1 MLEEHADSFAKIFEV
16 LFKDGYDPDAGF
28 VANID
33 KSKESDGKT
42 FYIEFLCLHAT
53 FGHNFWLFR
62 CKRTTSAIFFLNSWT
77 PTD

>member
-33 KSKESDGKT
+33 KSKDSDGKI
-42 FYIEFLCLHAT
+42 FS
-53 FGHNFWLFR
+53 LFF
-62 CKRTTSAIFFLNSWT
+62 C
-77 PTD
+77 